1 MDRESKVA
9 VKLMR
14 LVVVLFNKKKGLSK
28 KEIRE
33 KLEMN
38 GTEKSQDELYES
50 SLDKGSHKARPFS
63 TLEKQDSTLAISDYS
78 NFVPSQ
84 HRHKLKERG
93 FS

>member
-14 LVVVLFNKKKGLSK
+14 LVVVLFNKRKGLSK

-38 GTEKSQDELYES
+38 GNEKSKDELYES
-50 SLDKGSHKARPFS
+50 SLD
-63 TLEKQDSTLAISDYS
+63 
-78 NFVPSQ
+78 
-84 HRHKLKERG
+84 
-93 FS
+93 